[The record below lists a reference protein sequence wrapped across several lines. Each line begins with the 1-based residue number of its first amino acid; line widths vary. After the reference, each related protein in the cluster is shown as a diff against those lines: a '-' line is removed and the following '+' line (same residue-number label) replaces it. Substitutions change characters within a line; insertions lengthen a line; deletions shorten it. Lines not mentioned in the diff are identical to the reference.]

1 MAAVQDVPMLH
12 DVRFVTLHKAL
23 HERMD
28 SMDSMDSMDRGSL
41 LSVLDCQEEE
51 TQSTREAHLDAS
63 SFAFS
68 KISRIS
74 SF

>member
-12 DVRFVTLHKAL
+12 DVRFVTLHKAF
-23 HERMD
+23 HERT
-28 SMDSMDSMDRGSL
+28 DSMDSMDRGSL